1 MKSKISKKE
10 AEKKIQDFFK
20 EITSKD
26 PKEIKKIRKL
36 AMNKKIPLKELRK
49 TFCKHCHNPHVEP
62 SIRIRNDKIRMTCE
76 NCDKKSRWK
85 VK

>member
-10 AEKKIQDFFK
+10 AEKEIQDFFK
-20 EITSKD
+20 DITSKD
-26 PKEIKKIRKL
+26 PKEIKKIKKL
-36 AMNKKIPLKELRK
+36 AMSKKIPLKELRK

-62 SIRIRNDKIRMTCE
+62 SIRIRNDKIRITCE